1 MTHFLYLILLYPLES
16 GISLVYEI
24 MYSLLGNVGLSI
36 VGVSLAVNIVC
47 LPLYAVAEKW
57 QQLERDTQKR
67 LKPRIDSIKAV
78 FRGDERYFILST
90 FYRQN
95 HYHPVYALRSTFG
108 LLIQVPFF
116 IAAYNVLSHL
126 PSLAGV
132 HFLGIPDLS
141 KPDGLFAIGGLS
153 LNLLPVI
160 MTLINVAASA
170 VYTKGFSLKEKAQLY
185 VMAALFLLLL
195 YDSPSGLV
203 FYWTLNNL
211 FSLAKNVFY
220 KMRNPLKVFWLAM
233 TGMFAILFIL
243 LATVFGATWQA
254 LLGIGLATVFIAFI
268 PMLYSFARKLGGK
281 TKQYLGVNPGQ
292 CDRLFVLSCVAITL
306 LMGCVIPSL
315 VVGSSPQEFSFTQEF
330 ANPLTLIFS
339 TSMQAIGFFLFWPLC
354 LYLLFSRR
362 VKAVFCVFATV
373 VLAVMIVNAFAFQG
387 SYGTISRY
395 LTFETAEVLTPSLL
409 EAILD
414 VQAII
419 AVIVAIILLF
429 TFHKIKPMIAAIA
442 ILVVSFSA
450 LSVMHIAKIQNEFS
464 KLSDVERAEKETFD
478 TNQTIYGLSKTK
490 KNVMFIMLDR
500 AIGSMVPYAFE
511 DSKDVA
517 DNFTGFT
524 WYPNTASFGGHT
536 LFGAPPLFGGYD
548 YTPDEMDRR
557 SDVPLVRKN
566 NEALTSLAKLFS
578 DNGWHV
584 TATDMPLA
592 NYCWVPDNSIYA
604 GIPNV
609 KAINLTDRY
618 TSKWLEDHGKGP
630 ATDARGSTAKNEQI
644 LRNML
649 RFSIM
654 KGTPNFL
661 RSTVYQGGT
670 YWNDNWSFRGNEY
683 EFIKY
688 YASLD
693 YLAKLTDFGSQDSN
707 LLLIQNET
715 PHWKAPPAKMPK
727 SITKRFKSAETL
739 DIYEV
744 NLYSYEAL
752 GRFFKTMKDEG
763 VYDNTRIIIASDHG
777 FGAIK
782 YADKSQFPASLHRP
796 QLEAAYY
803 NPVLMVK
810 DYGETGALRTDMAF
824 MTNADAPDFATRGG
838 VVDKAVNPWTGNPYA
853 AGDRKDRIHITTSHN
868 YFPSQH
874 GKTKFS
880 LNEGDFVWLHDSIF
894 SRGNWETD
902 K

>member
-1 MTHFLYLILLYPLES
+1 
-16 GISLVYEI
+16 

-36 VGVSLAVNIVC
+36 LGVSLAVNIAC

-67 LKPRIDSIKAV
+67 LKPRLDSIKAV
-78 FRGDERYFILST
+78 FKGDERYFILST

-95 HYHPVYALRSTFG
+95 KYHPVYALRSTFG

-141 KPDGLFAIGGLS
+141 KPDGLITIGALTF
-153 LNLLPVI
+153 NLLPVI
-160 MTLINVAASA
+160 MTVVNIAASA

-203 FYWTLNNL
+203 FYWTLNNI
-211 FSLAKNVFY
+211 FSLVKNVFY
-220 KMRNPLKVFWLAM
+220 KMRNPLKVFWLVM

-254 LLGIGLATVFIAFI
+254 LLGVGLSTLFIGFI
-268 PMLYSFARKLGGK
+268 PMLYSVARRIGGK
-281 TKQYLGVNPGQ
+281 TKQYLGMNPGQ
-292 CDRLFVLSCVAITL
+292 CDRLFVLSCVAVTL
-306 LMGCVIPSL
+306 LAGCVIPGL

-362 VKAVFCVFATV
+362 VKAVFCVFAT
-373 VLAVMIVNAFAFQG
+373 AIAGVMIVNAFVFQG
-387 SYGTISRY
+387 NYGTISRY

-414 VQAII
+414 VQAMI
-419 AVIVAIILLF
+419 AVVVVVVLLF

-442 ILVVSFSA
+442 IVVISFSA
-450 LSVMHIAKIQNEFS
+450 LSVMHIAKISGEYS
-464 KLSDVERAEKETFD
+464 KLSAVEQAEKETFD
-478 TNQTIYGLSKTK
+478 TNQTIYGLSKTR

-511 DSKDVA
+511 DSAEVS

-548 YTPDEMDRR
+548 YTPDEMNKR
-557 SDVPLVRKN
+557 SDVPLVKKN
-566 NEALTSLAKLFS
+566 NEALTALPKLFS
-578 DNGWHV
+578 DNGWRV

-592 NYCWVPDNSIYA
+592 NYCWVPDNSIYS

-630 ATDARGSTAKNEQI
+630 AVDGKKTPAKNEQI

-693 YLAKLTDFGSQDSN
+693 YLAKLTDFDSPDSN

-715 PHWKAPPAKMPK
+715 PHWKAPPKKMPK
-727 SITKRFKSAETL
+727 AITKRFRSAETL

-752 GRFFKTMKDEG
+752 GRFFKAMKDEG

-782 YADKSQFPASLHRP
+782 YADKAQFPDSLKLPR
-796 QLEAAYY
+796 LEAAYY

-810 DYGETGALRTDMAF
+810 DFGGTGPLRTDMTF
-824 MTNADAPDFATRGG
+824 MTNADAPDLATRGG
-838 VVDKAVNPWTGNPYA
+838 VVDKAANPWTGNPFA
-853 AGDRKDRIHITTSHN
+853 AGNRKERIHITTSHN

-880 LNEGDFVWLHDSIF
+880 LGEGDFVWLHDSIF
-894 SRGNWETD
+894 GRGNWETE